1 MAGFPR
7 AARWGA
13 ALALFIV
20 AAAQN
25 GFAAEA
31 RVLVSEVSD
40 RRSTKDVF
48 AKCELELIVMG
59 PEVSQSLGIRDLRIH
74 YAADDKGRI
83 LSPADKPAFSS
94 FQFND
99 EGDHKLARKVSLKNP
114 ARDAKYLQF
123 LKGEMELFQ
132 PDPKNG
138 SQVTLKHFMQ
148 NPGKPLSH
156 PALEKSRVQVSFT
169 TKEIYEAQKK
179 REMERAQKNSMDQFG
194 QELGAAFG
202 KMFEGMFAGMLPDDK
217 NSLHFLVHDP
227 KNRLVAFQ
235 FLDAEGNRIKPVFR
249 STGGEFRSYGFKEP
263 PAPDMQLIVYLA
275 TPESLKVIPFSLSK
289 VALP

>member
-1 MAGFPR
+1 MLRIHRGWQA
-7 AARWGA
+7 GA
-13 ALALFIV
+13 AIALLFSV
-20 AAAQN
+20 TAVQT

-40 RRSTKDVF
+40 QRSTKDFF

-59 PEVSQSLGIRDLRIH
+59 PEVSQSLGIRDVRIN

-83 LSPADKPAFSS
+83 LNQTSKQSH
-94 FQFND
+94 FQFN
-99 EGDHKLARKVSLKNP
+99 EERDHKLARKVSIKNP

-138 SQVTLKHFMQ
+138 SQATIKGFMAK
-148 NPGKPLSH
+148 PGKPLSH
-156 PALEKSRVQVSFT
+156 PALSHSRVQVSFT
-169 TKEIYEAQKK
+169 TKELYQEQKK
-179 REMERAQKNSMDQFG
+179 REMEMAQKNSMDQFG
-194 QELGAAFG
+194 EQLGEAFG
-202 KMFEGMFAGMLPDDK
+202 KMFEGMFAGMMPDEK

-227 KNRLVAFQ
+227 KKRLVAFE
-235 FLDAEGNRIKPVFR
+235 FLDADGNRIKPVYS

-263 PAPDMQLIVYLA
+263 PAADMQLVVYLA